1 MRRSNWSAV
10 VAPLAAATLA
20 MGLAA
25 CDQTQ
30 DTTTEADALPLY
42 TAPPTKSTVP
52 GEGEKDNAASAAR
65 EANSNRSDQASPAG
79 RQPDRPATAPMG
91 APSPAAARAPTD
103 AQPTQAPDPHE
114 GHDMPSMSDHDMDG
128 M

>member
-42 TAPPTKSTVP
+42 TAPPTESMFP
-52 GEGEKDNAASAAR
+52 GEGEKDNAASGAG
-65 EANSNRSDQASPAG
+65 EANSNRPAQASPAG
-79 RQPDRPATAPMG
+79 RQPDRPATAPMR

-103 AQPTQAPDPHE
+103 AQPTQAADPHE